1 MNRNKFPDI
10 KKANSLV
17 DSAIEDIKYTLTL
30 EINEKSSNTIVR
42 NIYECF
48 RMLGEALLAKKGI
61 ESKDH
66 KAPINELISLKIT
79 TPRPLNLLDNLRR
92 LRRNVNY
99 YGYKSTKEDAKH
111 AVDFTKECFHIL
123 SEEVKKIINKY

>member
-1 MNRNKFPDI
+1 MNRIKTPDM

-17 DSAIEDIKYTLTL
+17 DSSIEDMKYTLTL
-30 EINEKSSNTIVR
+30 GINEKSSNTIVR

-48 RMLGEALLAKKGI
+48 RMLGEALLSKKGI
-61 ESKDH
+61 ESTDH
-66 KAPINELISLKIT
+66 ITPINEIISLQVKT
-79 TPRPLNLLDNLRR
+79 KRPLNILDNLRR

-111 AVDFTKECFHIL
+111 AVDFAKECFYIL
-123 SEEVKKIINKY
+123 FKEVKKIINKP